1 MNFMPVCLTSDP
13 IPRSEMYER
22 KFGPSN
28 RKSVAT
34 TQGNEGNDDKQELVM
49 GYIVHN
55 LTDAG
60 EE

>member
-1 MNFMPVCLTSDP
+1 MNVSLVQVT
-13 IPRSEMYER
+13 ER
-22 KFGPSN
+22 ALRR
-28 RKSVAT
+28 RKGT
-34 TQGNEGNDDKQELVM
+34 KEDDDKQELVM